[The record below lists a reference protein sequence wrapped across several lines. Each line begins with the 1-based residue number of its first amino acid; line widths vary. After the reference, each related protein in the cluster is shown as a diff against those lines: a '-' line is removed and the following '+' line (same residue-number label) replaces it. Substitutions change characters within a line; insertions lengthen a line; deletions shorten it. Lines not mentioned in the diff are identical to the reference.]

1 MSFTA
6 ILMLFLV
13 TPLAAAAHPLGNF
26 TINQYLGLLITGDGV
41 EVDYVVDMAE
51 IPAFQEQ
58 LLIDTGGDKA
68 VSEDEKAV
76 YLAKACADR
85 AVGIT
90 IAVDRASTALVETGA
105 VLTFPP
111 GQAGLSTLRLE
122 CAYRAAATGSVLE
135 VENVNY
141 SERIG
146 WREIVVTSR
155 GVDVSSDFPGQS
167 NSARLTAYPQ
177 NPSAATPDLRRGSV
191 EIGTTATT
199 GSPAVVA
206 SPTGLPVDALGS
218 LINRGG
224 VGFGAAMVALL
235 AALVLGAG
243 HALAPGHGKS
253 IMAAYLVGNR
263 GTVRQAAGLGLA
275 VAVSHTLGVAA
286 LGAIT
291 LVATSSFRPERVY
304 PYLSVLSGLI
314 VLIIGIGLIARAIR
328 RVLHQRTHEAGHQ
341 DDHHHHD
348 HSHQQPDLSD
358 TLGWKTLTT
367 LGLSG
372 GLVPSASAV
381 VLLLG
386 AVHLGRVEFGLA
398 LIAAFGVGMALSMV
412 AVGLGLVA
420 ASRISMRRITSAT
433 LAARLATAIPAVMGI
448 FVTTAGLVM
457 VTRGGSAIFGA

>member
-1 MSFTA
+1 MRRLSFMTM
-6 ILMLFLV
+6 LMLLLA
-13 TPLAAAAHPLGNF
+13 TPLAAVAHPLGNF
-26 TINQYLGLLITGDGV
+26 TINQYLGLVINTDGI

-304 PYLSVLSGLI
+304 PYLSV
-314 VLIIGIGLIARAIR
+314 
-328 RVLHQRTHEAGHQ
+328 HQ